1 MPSGL
6 DTPTIEPPRVAL
18 ARALRQRA
26 DQVFSRAAG
35 APLVGGNQVR
45 VLRDAAENYPAWEDA
60 INSATSTI
68 HLEMYIIHRDPVG
81 RRFIQLLAARARAG
95 IKVRVVYDWFGCGW
109 SPLFGLFRPLIAAG
123 GEVRVF
129 NPPRLGAALGWTT
142 RNHRKY
148 LCVDGR
154 ITYIGGLCIGRMWAG
169 RPEKHQDPWRDTAVE
184 IRGPA
189 TATGERG
196 FAESWRIAGGTLA
209 PELVVDEADADADA
223 PAASGTDLRLIYTE
237 PFTAAMLRVDL
248 LVAAMARHRLWIA
261 DAYFVGH
268 GPYVSALQHAAHDGV
283 DVRLLLPQ
291 GSDVG
296 FTVPLSRTLYRT
308 LLDSGVR
315 IFEWNG
321 SMMHAKTAVADSRWG
336 RIGSTNLNLNS
347 WVGNWELDVAIE
359 DAAVARTME
368 DHYEHDLS
376 NSTEIVRAG
385 STRRLRAAVPAHLRG
400 RARRSARR
408 ALRTVTGVG
417 HSISAAALGSR
428 QLENWESAP
437 LVGVG
442 AVILA
447 LAALGFWKPRALAW
461 PFAAIA
467 VWVGLSFLAE
477 AFGLLRKRQS

>member
-1 MPSGL
+1 MASEL
-6 DTPTIEPPRVAL
+6 VSPTAVPERVAL
-18 ARALRQRA
+18 ARALRERA

-35 APLVGGNQVR
+35 APLVGGNHVR
-45 VLRDAAENYPAWEDA
+45 VLRDAAENYPAWEAA
-60 INSATSTI
+60 INRATSTI

-81 RRFIQLLAARARAG
+81 RRFIELLAARARAG
-95 IKVRVVYDWFGCGW
+95 IKVRVIYDWFGCGW
-109 SPLFGLFRPLIAAG
+109 SPLFGLFRPLVAAG

-129 NPPRLGAALGWTT
+129 NRPRLTAALGWTT

-148 LCVDGR
+148 LCTDGR
-154 ITYIGGLCIGRMWAG
+154 VTFIGGLCIGRMWEG
-169 RPEKHQDPWRDTAVE
+169 RPEKRQEPWRDTAVE

-189 TATGERG
+189 TLHGEVG
-196 FAESWRIAGGTLA
+196 FAESWRLTGGTIPRADIITESEIGIAGT
-209 PELVVDEADADADA
+209 
-223 PAASGTDLRLIYTE
+223 TDLRLIYTE

-248 LVAAMARHRLWIA
+248 MVAAMARHRLWIA

-268 GPYVSALQHAAHDGV
+268 GPYVSALQHAAQDGV

-359 DAAVARTME
+359 DPLVAQTME
-368 DHYEHDLS
+368 EHYEHDLA
-376 NSTEIVRAG
+376 NATEIVQPEGA
-385 STRRLRAAVPAHLRG
+385 RRRRRPFAPPLRG
-400 RARRSARR
+400 RARQSARR

-417 HSISAAALGSR
+417 HSIGAAALGSR
-428 QLENWESAP
+428 QLEHWEATP
-437 LVGVG
+437 LFAVS
-442 AVILA
+442 AVILS
-447 LAALGFWKPRALAW
+447 LAVLGFWKPKALAW

-477 AFGLLRKRQS
+477 AWGLLRNRKP

>member
-1 MPSGL
+1 MASGL
-6 DTPTIEPPRVAL
+6 VPPTAVSDRVAL
-18 ARALRQRA
+18 ARALRERA

-45 VLRDAAENYPAWEDA
+45 VLRDAAENYPAWEEA
-60 INSATSTI
+60 IRTATSTI
-68 HLEMYIIHRDPVG
+68 HLEMYIVHRDPVG
-81 RRFIQLLAARARAG
+81 RRFIELLAERARAG
-95 IKVRVVYDWFGCGW
+95 IKVRVIYDWFGCGW
-109 SPLFGLFRPLIAAG
+109 SPLFGLFNPLVAAG

-129 NPPRLGAALGWTT
+129 NPPRLTAALGWTT

-148 LCVDGR
+148 LCTDGR
-154 ITYIGGLCIGRMWAG
+154 VTYIGGLCIGRMWEG

-184 IRGPA
+184 VRGPA
-189 TATGERG
+189 TAHGERG
-196 FAESWRIAGGTLA
+196 FAESWQLAGGTLG
-209 PELVVDEADADADA
+209 PEQIIDDDDVAIA
-223 PAASGTDLRLIYTE
+223 GTTDLRLIYTE

-268 GPYVSALQHAAHDGV
+268 GPYVSALQHAAQDGV

-359 DAAVARTME
+359 DPSVAQTME
-368 DHYEHDLS
+368 AHYERDLE
-376 NSTEIVRAG
+376 NATEIVRPEGARRF
-385 STRRLRAAVPAHLRG
+385 RRLTP
-400 RARRSARR
+400 
-408 ALRTVTGVG
+408 
-417 HSISAAALGSR
+417 
-428 QLENWESAP
+428 P
-437 LVGVG
+437 
-442 AVILA
+442 
-447 LAALGFWKPRALAW
+447 
-461 PFAAIA
+461 
-467 VWVGLSFLAE
+467 
-477 AFGLLRKRQS
+477 

>member
-1 MPSGL
+1 MASGL
-6 DTPTIEPPRVAL
+6 VPPTAVSDRVAL
-18 ARALRQRA
+18 TRALRERA

-45 VLRDAAENYPAWEDA
+45 VLRDAAENYPAWEEA
-60 INSATSTI
+60 IRTATSTI
-68 HLEMYIIHRDPVG
+68 HLEMYIVHRDPVG
-81 RRFIQLLAARARAG
+81 RRFIELLAERARAG
-95 IKVRVVYDWFGCGW
+95 IKVRVIYDWFGCGW
-109 SPLFGLFRPLIAAG
+109 SPLFGLFNPLVAAG

-129 NPPRLGAALGWTT
+129 NPPRLTAALGWTT

-148 LCVDGR
+148 LCTDGR
-154 ITYIGGLCIGRMWAG
+154 VTYIGGLCIGRMWEG

-189 TATGERG
+189 TAHGERG
-196 FAESWRIAGGTLA
+196 FAESWQLAGGTLG
-209 PELVVDEADADADA
+209 PEQIIDDDDVAIA
-223 PAASGTDLRLIYTE
+223 GTTDLRLIYTE

-268 GPYVSALQHAAHDGV
+268 GPYVSALQHAAQDGV

-347 WVGNWELDVAIE
+347 WVGNWELDVALE
-359 DAAVARTME
+359 DPSVAQTME
-368 DHYEHDLS
+368 DHYERDLD
-376 NSTEIVRAG
+376 NSTEIVRPQGA
-385 STRRLRAAVPAHLRG
+385 RRLRTLAPPFRG
-400 RARRSARR
+400 RARHSARR

-417 HSISAAALGSR
+417 HSIGAAALGSR
-428 QLENWESAP
+428 QLEHWEAIPLFAVSAVV
-437 LVGVG
+437 LT
-442 AVILA
+442 LA
-447 LAALGFWKPRALAW
+447 GLGFWKPKALAW
-461 PFAAIA
+461 PFAAVG

-477 AFGLLRKRQS
+477 ALGLFRKRKS

>member
-1 MPSGL
+1 MASGL
-6 DTPTIEPPRVAL
+6 VPPTAVAERVAL
-18 ARALRQRA
+18 AHALRERA

-45 VLRDAAENYPAWEDA
+45 VLRDAQENYPAWEAA
-60 INSATSTI
+60 ITAATATI

-81 RRFIQLLAARARAG
+81 RRFIELLADRARAG
-95 IKVRVVYDWFGCGW
+95 IKVRVIYDWFGCGW
-109 SPLFGLFRPLIAAG
+109 SPLLGLFNPLIAAG

-129 NPPRLGAALGWTT
+129 NPPRLTAALGWTT

-148 LCVDGR
+148 LCTDGR
-154 ITYIGGLCIGRMWAG
+154 VTYIGGLCIGRMWEG

-189 TATGERG
+189 TAHGERG
-196 FAESWRIAGGTLA
+196 FAESWQLAGGTIG
-209 PELVVDEADADADA
+209 PEQMIDDDDVEIA
-223 PAASGTDLRLIYTE
+223 GTTDLRLIYTE

-268 GPYVSALQHAAHDGV
+268 GPYVSALQHAAQDGV

-347 WVGNWELDVAIE
+347 WVGNWELDVALE
-359 DAAVARTME
+359 DPSVAQTME
-368 DHYEHDLS
+368 DHYERDLA
-376 NSTEIVRAG
+376 NSTEIVRPPGA
-385 STRRLRAAVPAHLRG
+385 RRLKTLTPPLRG
-400 RARRSARR
+400 RARQSARR

-417 HSISAAALGSR
+417 HSISAAALGRR
-428 QLENWESAP
+428 QLEHWEATP
-437 LVGVG
+437 LFAVS

-447 LAALGFWKPRALAW
+447 LAALGFWKPRALVW
-461 PFAAIA
+461 PFSAIG

-477 AFGLLRKRQS
+477 ALGLVRKRKS

>member
-1 MPSGL
+1 MGSGL
-6 DTPTIEPPRVAL
+6 ASPTIVSPRAAL
-18 ARALRQRA
+18 VRALRQRA

-35 APLVGGNQVR
+35 APLVGGNHVR
-45 VLRDAAENYPAWEDA
+45 VLRDAAENYPAWEQA
-60 INSATSTI
+60 IGSATNTI
-68 HLEMYIIHRDPVG
+68 HLEMYIIHRDAVG
-81 RRFIQLLAARARAG
+81 RHFIDLLAQRARAG
-95 IKVRVVYDWFGCGW
+95 VKVRVIYDWFGCGW
-109 SPLFGLFRPLIAAG
+109 SPLLGLFRPLIAAG

-129 NPPRLGAALGWTT
+129 NPPRLSAALGWTT

-148 LCVDGR
+148 LCADGR
-154 ITYIGGLCIGRMWAG
+154 VSYIGGLCIGRMWAG
-169 RPEKHQDPWRDTAVE
+169 RPEKRQDPWRDTAVE

-189 TATGERG
+189 TAFGERG
-196 FAESWRIAGGTLA
+196 FADSWRFAGGTL
-209 PELVVDEADADADA
+209 ESSQIVDESSVQIEGA
-223 PAASGTDLRLIYTE
+223 TDLRLIYTE

-268 GPYVSALQHAAHDGV
+268 GPYVTALQHAAQDGV

-296 FTVPLSRTLYRT
+296 WTVPLSRSLYRT

-359 DAAVARTME
+359 DATVARTME
-368 DHYEHDLS
+368 AHYELDLQ
-376 NSTEIVRAG
+376 NATEIVRVEGA
-385 STRRLRAAVPAHLRG
+385 RRLSAANAPPRRG

-417 HSISAAALGSR
+417 HSISGAALGSR
-428 QLENWESAP
+428 PLEQWESAP
-437 LVGVG
+437 LIAVG
-442 AVILA
+442 AVVLA
-447 LAALGFWKPRALAW
+447 LAALGFWKPKALAW
-461 PFAAIA
+461 PFAFIGA
-467 VWVGLSFLAE
+467 WVGLSFLAE
-477 AFGLLRKRQS
+477 AFSLMRRRSR

>member
-1 MPSGL
+1 MAP
-6 DTPTIEPPRVAL
+6 DRVAL
-18 ARALRQRA
+18 ANALRQRA

-35 APLVGGNQVR
+35 APLVSGNQVR
-45 VLRDAAENYPAWEDA
+45 VLRDAAENYPAWEAA
-60 INSATSTI
+60 INAATSTI

-81 RRFIQLLAARARAG
+81 RRFIDLLAARARAG
-95 IKVRVVYDWFGCGW
+95 IKVRVIYDWFGCGW
-109 SPLFGLFRPLIAAG
+109 SPLFGLFRPLVAAG

-129 NPPRLGAALGWTT
+129 NRPRLNAALGWTT

-148 LCVDGR
+148 LCTDGR
-154 ITYIGGLCIGRMWAG
+154 VTYIGGLCIGRMWEG
-169 RPEKHQDPWRDTAVE
+169 RPEKQQEPWRDTAVE

-189 TATGERG
+189 TVFGERG
-196 FAESWRIAGGTLA
+196 FDASWQLAGGTIG
-209 PELVVDEADADADA
+209 PGQIPDESEIEIA
-223 PAASGTDLRLIYTE
+223 GTTDLRLIYTE

-248 LVAAMARHRLWIA
+248 LVAAMARRRLWIA

-268 GPYVSALQHAAHDGV
+268 GPYVSALQHAAEDGV

-296 FTVPLSRTLYRT
+296 WTVPLSRSLYRT

-347 WVGNWELDVAIE
+347 WVGNWELDVGIE
-359 DAAVARTME
+359 DPSVARTME
-368 DHYEHDLS
+368 EHYERDLA
-376 NSTEIVRAG
+376 NSTEIVRPEGARRMRVLTAG
-385 STRRLRAAVPAHLRG
+385 RSG

-428 QLENWESAP
+428 PLENWEATP
-437 LVGVG
+437 LFFVS

-447 LAALGFWKPRALAW
+447 LAALGFWKPKALSW
-461 PFAAIA
+461 PFAIIG

-477 AFGLLRKRQS
+477 AVGLVRDKKQ

>member
-1 MPSGL
+1 MASGL
-6 DTPTIEPPRVAL
+6 ASPAIVSPRAAL
-18 ARALRQRA
+18 VRALRQRA

-35 APLVGGNQVR
+35 APLVGGNHVR
-45 VLRDAAENYPAWEDA
+45 VLRDAEENYPAWEAA
-60 INSATSTI
+60 ILGARSTI

-81 RRFIQLLAARARAG
+81 RRFIDLLAERARAG
-95 IKVRVVYDWFGCGW
+95 VKVRVVYDWFGCGW
-109 SPLFGLFRPLIAAG
+109 SPLLGLFRPLLAAG

-129 NPPRLGAALGWTT
+129 NPPRLSAALGWTT

-154 ITYIGGLCIGRMWAG
+154 VTYIGGLCIGRMWAG
-169 RPEKHQDPWRDTAVE
+169 RPEKRQDPWRDTAVE

-189 TATGERG
+189 TAYGERG
-196 FAESWRIAGGTLA
+196 FAESWRIAGGTLE
-209 PELVVDEADADADA
+209 PEDVIDESDVEIAGA
-223 PAASGTDLRLIYTE
+223 TDLRLIYTE

-248 LVAAMARHRLWIA
+248 LVSAMARHRLWIA

-268 GPYVSALQHAAHDGV
+268 GPYVTALQHAAQDGV

-296 FTVPLSRTLYRT
+296 WTVSLSRTLYRT
-308 LLDSGVR
+308 LLDSGIR

-321 SMMHAKTAVADSRWG
+321 SMMHAKTAVADSRWA

-359 DAAVARTME
+359 DQTVARTME
-368 DHYEHDLS
+368 EHYERDLE
-376 NSTEIVRAG
+376 NATEIVPAG
-385 STRRLRAAVPAHLRG
+385 GARRLRAATPKRRG

-417 HSISAAALGSR
+417 HSIGAAALGSR
-428 QLENWESAP
+428 RLEQWESSP
-437 LVGVG
+437 LIFVGL
-442 AVILA
+442 VILG
-447 LAALGFWKPRALAW
+447 LAALAFWKPKALAW
-461 PFAAIA
+461 PLA
-467 VWVGLSFLAE
+467 VIGAWVGLSFLAE
-477 AFGLLRKRQS
+477 AFGLLRKRGS

>member
-1 MPSGL
+1 MASGVVS
-6 DTPTIEPPRVAL
+6 PTAVPERVAL
-18 ARALRQRA
+18 ARALRERA

-35 APLVGGNQVR
+35 APLVGGNHVR
-45 VLRDAAENYPAWEDA
+45 VLRDAAENYPAWEHA
-60 INSATSTI
+60 INGATSTI

-81 RRFIQLLAARARAG
+81 RRFIELLAARARAG
-95 IKVRVVYDWFGCGW
+95 IKVRVIYDWFGCGW
-109 SPLFGLFRPLIAAG
+109 SPLFGLFTPLIAAG
-123 GEVRVF
+123 GEVRAF
-129 NPPRLGAALGWTT
+129 NPPRLSAALGWTT

-148 LCVDGR
+148 LCTDGR
-154 ITYIGGLCIGRMWAG
+154 LTYIGGLCIGRMWEG

-189 TATGERG
+189 TVFGERG
-196 FAESWRIAGGTLA
+196 FSESWQLAGGTLD
-209 PELVVDEADADADA
+209 PVQIVDEGDVEIAGA
-223 PAASGTDLRLIYTE
+223 TDLRLIYTE

-268 GPYVSALQHAAHDGV
+268 GPYVSALQHAAEDGV

-347 WVGNWELDVAIE
+347 WVGNWELDVGIE
-359 DAAVARTME
+359 DPRVAQTME
-368 DHYEHDLS
+368 AHYERDLE
-376 NSTEIVRAG
+376 NAREIVRPQGA
-385 STRRLRAAVPAHLRG
+385 RRWLALPPLRGGRG

-428 QLENWESAP
+428 PLENWEASP
-437 LVGVG
+437 LFAVS

-447 LAALGFWKPRALAW
+447 LAALGFWKPKGLAW
-461 PFAAIA
+461 PLAAIG

-477 AFGLLRKRQS
+477 ALGLVRKRKS

>member
-1 MPSGL
+1 MASGL
-6 DTPTIEPPRVAL
+6 VSPAVVSPRAAVV
-18 ARALRQRA
+18 RALRQRA

-35 APLVGGNQVR
+35 APLVPGNHVR

-60 INSATSTI
+60 IHSARSSI
-68 HLEMYIIHRDPVG
+68 HLEMYIIHRDQVG
-81 RRFIQLLAARARAG
+81 RRFMQLLAERARAG
-95 IKVRVVYDWFGCGW
+95 VKVRVIYDWFGCGW
-109 SPLFGLFRPLIAAG
+109 SPLLGLFRPLVAAG

-129 NPPRLGAALGWTT
+129 NPPRLSAALGWTT

-154 ITYIGGLCIGRMWAG
+154 LSYIGGLCIGRMWTG
-169 RPEKHQDPWRDTAVE
+169 RPEKRQDPWRDTAVE

-189 TATGERG
+189 TVFGERG
-196 FAESWRIAGGTLA
+196 FAESWRFAGGTLE
-209 PELVVDEADADADA
+209 PEEIIAESDVNATGE
-223 PAASGTDLRLIYTE
+223 TDLRLIYTE

-248 LVAAMARHRLWIA
+248 LVAAMARRRLWIA

-268 GPYVSALQHAAHDGV
+268 GPYVTALQHAAQDGV

-296 FTVPLSRTLYRT
+296 WTVPLSRSLYRM
-308 LLDSGVR
+308 LLDAGVR

-359 DAAVARTME
+359 DAGVARTME
-368 DHYEHDLS
+368 EHYERDLE
-376 NSTEIVRAG
+376 NATEIVRAEG
-385 STRRLRAAVPAHLRG
+385 VRRLRPATPKPRYG

-417 HSISAAALGSR
+417 HSIGAAALGSR
-428 QLENWESAP
+428 KLEHWESAP
-437 LVGVG
+437 LIFVGL
-442 AVILA
+442 VILA
-447 LAALGFWKPRALAW
+447 LATLGFFHPKALAL
-461 PFAAIA
+461 PLA
-467 VWVGLSFLAE
+467 VVGTWVGLSFLAE
-477 AFGLLRKRQS
+477 AFGLLRKRRS